1 MRSWKLLCAVGLVTM
16 TNPALAADPKLASA
30 AQAPANSANAA
41 ADTIFAEPYI
51 DKDEWR
57 DGPVHHRYV
66 HGGFKGT
73 ETRFSIYLPPRA
85 QYEGRF
91 FQHLTPVPDSENLAQ
106 GKFATEEDKIA
117 FSIAS
122 GGYYLETNGG
132 GPAYSGLPGT
142 GVDATIG
149 AYRANA
155 AAARF
160 SRHVAQEMY
169 GPHRVYGY
177 AFGGS
182 GGAYRTIGSFENTKG
197 VWDGAVPFVMGSS
210 MAIPNMFTV
219 RMHAMRIL
227 DDKFDGIV
235 DALEPGGSGDPYA
248 GLNEEQAAAL
258 REVTRMGFEPR
269 SWFGHKTMG
278 VHAFTVLYPG
288 MVMADPTYF
297 TDFWTKPG
305 YLGHDNP
312 GSFAKSRLQF
322 KTTVTAA
329 LDDAAADAAGLN
341 LGRIPGTARGE
352 ADTAWQ
358 ALVQNGSHRPV
369 AFKLAGTPPE
379 VGFLGGDLIVLS
391 GEAKGQI
398 IGLRSIQ
405 GDSVILGMADPR
417 VLAKLK
423 PGDEVQ
429 VDNSNFLAAQT
440 YHRHQVP
447 GPEYKVWDQFRGADG
462 KPIYPQRPMILGPIF
477 TKNASGALPEG
488 KFDGKM
494 IVVESLWDREA
505 LPWQADW
512 YRDKVKQNLG
522 PNTDANF
529 RLWYVDRA
537 LHGFDIK
544 QEDETQ
550 TITYLPVLQQAL
562 RDVAAWTEKSVAP
575 PATTDYRFDDG
586 LVRIPA
592 TAKERLG
599 VQPVVTVT
607 ADGGAIAKVKPG
619 QAVNLAGTIEVPPGT
634 GYVVKAEWDF
644 DGKGAYPE
652 QATIEGKRSTTA
664 VKTTHSFARPGTYFP
679 ALRVYSQRDGD
690 KETPFARIRNLGRVR
705 VVVEE

>member
-1 MRSWKLLCAVGLVTM
+1 
-16 TNPALAADPKLASA
+16 
-30 AQAPANSANAA
+30 
-41 ADTIFAEPYI
+41 
-51 DKDEWR
+51 
-57 DGPVHHRYV
+57 
-66 HGGFKGT
+66 
-73 ETRFSIYLPPRA
+73 
-85 QYEGRF
+85 
-91 FQHLTPVPDSENLAQ
+91 
-106 GKFATEEDKIA
+106 
-117 FSIAS
+117 
-122 GGYYLETNGG
+122 
-132 GPAYSGLPGT
+132 
-142 GVDATIG
+142 
-149 AYRANA
+149 
-155 AAARF
+155 
-160 SRHVAQEMY
+160 
-169 GPHRVYGY
+169 
-177 AFGGS
+177 
-182 GGAYRTIGSFENTKG
+182 
-197 VWDGAVPFVMGSS
+197 MGST
-210 MAIPNMFTV
+210 MAITNMFTE
-219 RMHAMRIL
+219 RMHAMSIR

-329 LDDAAADAAGLN
+329 LDDDAAEAAGLN
-341 LGRIPGTARGE
+341 TGRIPGTARGE

-358 ALVQNGSHRPV
+358 ALVQNGSHRPA

-391 GEAKGQI
+391 GEAKGKI
-398 IGLRSIQ
+398 IGLRSVQ
-405 GDSVILGMADPR
+405 GDSVILGVADPT

-462 KPIYPQRPMILGPIF
+462 KPIYPQRAMILGPIF

-512 YRDKVKQNLG
+512 YRDKVRANLG
-522 PNTDANF
+522 AKTDGNF

-550 TITYLPVLQQAL
+550 TISYLPVLQQAL
-562 RDVAAWTEKSVAP
+562 RDVAAWTEKGIAP
-575 PATTDYRFDDG
+575 PATTNYRFDDG
-586 LVRIPA
+586 QIRVPE

-599 VQPVVTVT
+599 VQPVVTVK
-607 ADGGAIAKVKPG
+607 ANGGAIAKVKPG
-619 QAVNLAGTIEVPPGT
+619 QAVNFAGTIEVPPGT

-644 DGKGAYPE
+644 DGKGEYPVSSPIAGKH
-652 QATIEGKRSTTA
+652 ATSAVTA
-664 VKTTHSFARPGTYFP
+664 THSFAKPGTYFP